1 MHSKNNISYEDFLE
15 LVKKEVSRRTGK
27 RVQLQKVRKNNG
39 LELDGLSIISED
51 TNVSPTIYLNGYYK
65 EFLTDGV
72 DAVVKEIIKVY
83 KKTKPEIPFDI
94 SLITDF
100 ERVKPLIKMKLINYE
115 ENKKLLV
122 DTPHIRVLDLAVVF
136 MIVLE
141 TEDVCQFA
149 TILIHNKFL
158 DYWKVD
164 ADSLYKVAK
173 ENMKNVFQTIRMEN
187 IIAAVMDEDLV
198 EECIEEMDFK
208 MFVLTTYTKL
218 HGAVGM
224 LNKELLNAFMKRHK
238 IEKLIILPSSTHEV
252 ILVPYNEELAETD
265 FKAMV
270 REVNETQ
277 LEPEEYLS
285 NSVYVYDGKELKFI
299 E

>member
-1 MHSKNNISYEDFLE
+1 MKNNISYEKYLE
-15 LVKKEVSRRTGK
+15 MMKQEVAARTGK
-27 RVQLQKVRKNNG
+27 RVQLQTIRKNNG
-39 LELDGLSIISED
+39 LVLDGLTIIAED

-65 EFLTDGV
+65 EFLVAGM
-72 DAVVKEIIKVY
+72 DAVVKRVIAIYEEN
-83 KKTKPEIPFDI
+83 KPELSFDI
-94 SLITDF
+94 SKIMDISKV
-100 ERVKPLIKMKLINYE
+100 RPHIKMKLINYE
-115 ENKKLLV
+115 ENRELLETV
-122 DTPHIRVLDLAVVF
+122 PYIQILDLAVVF

-141 TEDVCQFA
+141 TEDDCQFA

-173 ENMKNVFQTIRMEN
+173 ENMKNVFQTIPMEN
-187 IIAAVMDEDLV
+187 IITAVMDEALV
-198 EECIEEMDFK
+198 DVCIEEMKFD
-208 MFVLTTYTKL
+208 MFVLTNYTRL

-224 LNKELLNAFMKRHK
+224 LQMELLNAIMKK
-238 IEKLIILPSSTHEV
+238 YKTKKLIILPSSVHEV
-252 ILVPYNEELAETD
+252 LLVPYNKDMEETD
-265 FKAMV
+265 FKTMV

-285 NSVYVYDGKELKFI
+285 NNVYVYDGNELKFF